1 MANLQDLVAARN
13 KKIQTQLDIK
23 RVLIYGQPKSGKTM
37 LAATIAKVPAIKNVY
52 WFDLENGSCTLLNP
66 ALELTPEEMA
76 KVEVINLPD
85 TKEFPIAIET
95 MLKFCTYKGNN
106 HTSNIFICE
115 QHGKVNCMECKPKV
129 IVGTAG
135 KPTEKL
141 APKVMSIP
149 SLPQLGVEDC
159 VVIDSLSQLGDSAF
173 EAALR
178 ATAGDRSAFAKYAEQ
193 GRLLSDLLGMLQ
205 QAKCHVLCTTH
216 VTVNE
221 AEDTKKETVIPL
233 CGTKNFSL
241 KVSKYFSTVIYLNLE
256 MKKFKA
262 GSSPDYK
269 LNIIAGD
276 RLGVKLESIDH
287 PTMKDLF

>member
-1 MANLQDLVAARN
+1 MANLKDLVEAR
-13 KKIQTQLDIK
+13 KQQIQTSLDLK

-37 LAATIAKVPAIKNVY
+37 LAASVAKVKGIKRVY

-66 ALELTPEEMA
+66 TLELSPEDMS

-95 MLKFCTYKGNN
+95 MLKFCSYRGKGELA
-106 HTSNIFICE
+106 ICE
-115 QHGKVNCMECKPKV
+115 AHGKVDCGQCKPK
-129 IVGTAG
+129 IVLGSAEGMQTTEN
-135 KPTEKL
+135 KPTL
-141 APKVMSIP
+141 VPA
-149 SLPQLGVEDC
+149 LNQLGAADC

-173 EAALR
+173 EAAIR
-178 ATAGDRSAFAKYAEQ
+178 TTVGDRSSYAKYGEQ

-205 QAKCHVLCTTH
+205 QARTNIICTTH

-233 CGTKNFSL
+233 CGTRNFSL
-241 KVSKYFSTVIYLNLE
+241 KVSKYFSTVVYLNLE
-256 MKKFKA
+256 LKKFKA

-269 LNIIAGD
+269 INIIAGD
-276 RLGVKLESIDH
+276 RLGVKLESLDH
-287 PTMKDLF
+287 APSMQDLF